1 MRWWKVGLGLAL
13 ALSLSTGCSGMQRV
27 AKEEMN
33 KYNMKSYR
41 QGNERQLTSGTTLNT
56 AMLQAL
62 KAECAR
68 KGIRLTHE
76 TYAEGLDGNISY
88 SYFINGDA
96 RHFIIVHVFP
106 SEQDRIREMTEI
118 YGSGDGKTGPAASS
132 AGGQAAVISTQG
144 KTALV
149 YASSARKQSQYRDEM
164 KAVFDRLLQR
174 MNDRAE

>member
-1 MRWWKVGLGLAL
+1 MRWWKVGLGMVL
-13 ALSLSTGCSGMQRV
+13 ALSLTTGCGNVQRV
-27 AKEEMN
+27 AKEEMS
-33 KYNMKSYR
+33 KYNMQSYR

-62 KAECAR
+62 KAECAQR
-68 KGIRLTHE
+68 GIRLTHE

-106 SEQDRIREMTEI
+106 SEQERIREISEI
-118 YGSGDGKTGPAASS
+118 YGTGDGKQGVAAQSVSS
-132 AGGQAAVISTQG
+132 QAAVISAKG

-149 YASSARKQSQYRDEM
+149 YASSAQKESQYRDEM
-164 KAVFDRLLQR
+164 KAVFGQLLKQ
-174 MNDRAE
+174 MNESPE

>member
-62 KAECAR
+62 KAECAQR
-68 KGIRLTHE
+68 GIRLTHE

-106 SEQDRIREMTEI
+106 SEQERIREISEI
-118 YGSGDGKTGPAASS
+118 YGSGDGTEGPEA
-132 AGGQAAVISTQG
+132 AAVSSQASVISSRG
-144 KTALV
+144 NTALV
-149 YASSARKQSQYRDEM
+149 YASSVQKESQYRDEM
-164 KAVFDRLLQR
+164 KAVFGRLLEQ
-174 MNDRAE
+174 MNDRTE